1 MRTKNFKNRLLS
13 VALMVAMMIVGL
25 GFMGIANNAY
35 AAENEITVYVTVSNA
50 GELAVDGEGNYAV
63 NLPVTVAADETGLA
77 TVDAALT
84 ALHDTYYPGGYV
96 TSESAYGLAVNKL
109 WGVENGGSYLFA
121 INGVGC
127 SSGVGGDYVGD
138 GAQLTAVIMKD
149 LTYWSDLIAAFDKT
163 NVMVKTGEEVELALT
178 YDAVAYDANWNA
190 SHVATPVVGAKVF
203 VAGAADA
210 VLATTDTMG
219 KAVVSFDEPG
229 TYVVTASGAVTMQ
242 VQDWS
247 QNGAFVDADAPI
259 SAPAC
264 VITVEADEPVVDE
277 EEPVVDEDEPVVDEE
292 PVAPEEPTIEEET
305 PVVDED
311 EPVVEED
318 EPAVDEEEETDVDE
332 DSTEQEEAIEPEEDT
347 EEKEKSPAT
356 GDASHLAVYL
366 LLLMAA
372 ASATVFVAKKEK

>member
-13 VALMVAMMIVGL
+13 VALMAAMMIVGL

-96 TSESAYGLAVNKL
+96 TSESAFGLLVDKL
-109 WGVENGGSYLFA
+109 WGVENGNNYLFA

-127 SSGVGGDYVGD
+127 NSGVSYDYVSD

-163 NVMVKTGEEVELALT
+163 NVTVKTGEEVELALT
-178 YDAVAYDANWNA
+178 YDAVTYDANWNA
-190 SHVATPVVGAKVF
+190 AHVATPVVGADVF
-203 VAGAADA
+203 VAGAEDA
-210 VLATTDTMG
+210 PFAVTDTMG
-219 KAVVSFDEPG
+219 KAFVSFDEPG

-277 EEPVVDEDEPVVDEE
+277 EPI
-292 PVAPEEPTIEEET
+292 APEEPTIEEET
-305 PVVDED
+305 PIVDED
-311 EPVVEED
+311 EPVVEEN

-332 DSTEQEEAIEPEEDT
+332 DSEAQEEAVEEET
-347 EEKEKSPAT
+347 EEAEKSPAT
-356 GDASHLAVYL
+356 GDASQLAVYL
-366 LLLMAA
+366 FVLMAA
-372 ASATVFVAKKEK
+372 AGTTVLTVKKQK

>member
-13 VALMVAMMIVGL
+13 VALMAAMMIVGL

-84 ALHDTYYPGGYV
+84 ALHNTYYPGGYV

-163 NVMVKTGEEVELALT
+163 NVTVKTGEEVELALT

-210 VLATTDTMG
+210 PFAETDTMG
-219 KAVVSFDEPG
+219 KAFVSFDEPG

-264 VITVEADEPVVDE
+264 VITVEADEPVIDE
-277 EEPVVDEDEPVVDEE
+277 GGAVEPEEDPVVPEEDEP
-292 PVAPEEPTIEEET
+292 A
-305 PVVDED
+305 
-311 EPVVEED
+311 VEED
-318 EPAVDEEEETDVDE
+318 EPAVEEDE
-332 DSTEQEEAIEPEEDT
+332 DAVVNEDSDAQGEAVEPEEDT

-356 GDASHLAVYL
+356 GDASQLAVYL
-366 LLLMAA
+366 FVLMAA
-372 ASATVFVAKKEK
+372 AGTTVLTVKKEK